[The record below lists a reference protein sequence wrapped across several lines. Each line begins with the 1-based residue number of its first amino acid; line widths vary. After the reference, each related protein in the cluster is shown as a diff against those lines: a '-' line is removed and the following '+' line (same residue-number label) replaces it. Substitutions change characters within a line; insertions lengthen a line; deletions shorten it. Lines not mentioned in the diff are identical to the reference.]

1 MGFTAAKQSA
11 SGGDGMTQNPSLA
24 ALSAAGHPYEAN
36 RSVVLAGVGIH
47 PGDYI
52 FADHSGAVV
61 IPADEV
67 RTVLRGACQVT
78 VEDAQSVA
86 AIRNETPSTSPGTEH

>member
-1 MGFTAAKQSA
+1 MVT
-11 SGGDGMTQNPSLA
+11 
-24 ALSAAGHPYEAN
+24 PYEAN

-52 FADHSGAVV
+52 FADPSGAVA

-67 RTVLRGACQVT
+67 RTVLQSACQVT
-78 VEDAQSVA
+78 VQDARSIA
-86 AIRNETPSTSPGTEH
+86 DIRNETPFMSSGDIEH